1 LTNYPQSI
9 IPEFFC
15 AITLGTILRAWIF
28 KGLLPSHRN
37 YFYLLV
43 FPLMPL
49 LPYKGLLAI
58 ATVVDVALQTEGR
71 PISAKTL
78 ARRHCLPPR
87 HLELVLQ
94 SLVRSGILKG
104 IRGPH
109 GGYELARD
117 RHGVTASDILC
128 AASTVHE
135 KANSELVAKVVLPF
149 LSVAEQQFG
158 NALSRISLD
167 ELLQRTLM
175 ATEQVDTRAA

>member
-1 LTNYPQSI
+1 MQLLGR
-9 IPEFFC
+9 
-15 AITLGTILRAWIF
+15 AISRYSLPGNETI
-28 KGLLPSHRN
+28 
-37 YFYLLV
+37 FYLPTFPFV
-43 FPLMPL
+43 FILSR
-49 LPYKGLLAI
+49 KGLLAI

-78 ARRHCLPPR
+78 AKRHCLPPR

-135 KANSELVAKVVLPF
+135 EANSELVAKVVLPV

>member
-1 LTNYPQSI
+1 V
-9 IPEFFC
+9 F
-15 AITLGTILRAWIF
+15 ILSR
-28 KGLLPSHRN
+28 
-37 YFYLLV
+37 
-43 FPLMPL
+43 
-49 LPYKGLLAI
+49 KGLLAV
-58 ATVVDVALQTEGR
+58 AAVVDVASQTDGCR
-71 PISAKTL
+71 ISGKTL
-78 ARRHCLPPR
+78 ARRHGLPPR

-135 KANSELVAKVVLPF
+135 EANSELVAKVVLPV

-167 ELLQRTLM
+167 ELLQRTALM
-175 ATEQVDTRAA
+175 ATEQVDTKAA